1 MSAVAPIRLLAVDDN
16 EATRYMVARMLRRG
30 GFEVMEAKTG
40 REALE
45 LARATMPDLVLLD
58 VQLPDL
64 NGIEVCRRLK
74 TDRATAGIPVLH
86 LSASYTRGEDKV
98 VGLEGGADGYLTHPI
113 EGPELIATIR
123 ALLRARSAE
132 EKAIVAAQQWQATFD
147 AIGDPV
153 CLVDGE
159 GNLLRC
165 NGAMSALLG
174 TPSEDAVG
182 HSLLDRL
189 EYAVGAPD
197 RPALARLWTTEHGEP
212 EEVRVGARWFRAAA
226 SVVRDRWG
234 ARMGIVVVLTETT
247 HRRETEEAQRFL
259 AEASML
265 LAASLDYRTTL
276 ASIARLIVR
285 SLADFCEIALAND
298 QGEVT
303 RTEIVHAKP
312 ELEPLVLELEA
323 VAGHDA
329 AWRDGMFDRVLR
341 TGRPMA
347 SAVPDPLAAQ
357 PEHPRAA
364 ILRAVA
370 PVSIMMVPLFAR
382 GRMLGVITFAA
393 TGDRRP
399 YGDAELRLAEELVRR
414 AALAVDNARLYE
426 AALVANKAKADFLA
440 VMSHE
445 LRTPLNAMLGY
456 ADLMEHEIAGPVTAG
471 QRDQIARIKLS
482 GRHLLTLIDEV
493 LTFTRLEAGK
503 EAIFVERADAAVLA
517 REAAAIAEPLAA
529 ARGLALRLEL
539 PEHPVAALTDPSK
552 VRQVLVNLL
561 SNAVKFT
568 PAGSVTLAVSGDDR
582 TVRFDVRD
590 TGIGIAPDYLD
601 RIFDPFWQVEQTQTR
616 RVGGSGIG
624 LSVVRRLARMLGGDV
639 EVRSKVGDGS
649 TFSLVLPLDAGA
661 RPLEGPPVPRRA
673 GVLLDGLSVSR
684 GSGVVERAERI
695 VQRASS
701 EEAAS

>member
-1 MSAVAPIRLLAVDDN
+1 
-16 EATRYMVARMLRRG
+16 MVARMLRRG
-30 GFEVMEAKTG
+30 GFEVMEAKSG
-40 REALE
+40 AEALE
-45 LARATMPDLVLLD
+45 LARATRPDLVLLD
-58 VQLPDL
+58 VRLPDVS
-64 NGIEVCRRLK
+64 GIEVCRRLK
-74 TDRATAGIPVLH
+74 TERATAGIPVLH
-86 LSASYTRGEDKV
+86 LSASFTRGEDKV

-113 EGPELIATIR
+113 EGPELIATVR

-132 EKAIVAAQQWQATFD
+132 EKAVVAARQWQATFD

-165 NGAMSALLG
+165 NGAMSALLA
-174 TPSEDAVG
+174 TPSEEAVG
-182 HSLLDRL
+182 HALVDRL

-197 RPALARLWTTEHGEP
+197 RPALVRLWRAEHAEP
-212 EEVRVGARWFRAAA
+212 AEIRIGARWFRATA
-226 SVVRDRWG
+226 SAVRDRWG
-234 ARMGIVVVLTETT
+234 ARLGVVVVLTETT
-247 HRRETEEAQRFL
+247 ERREAEEAQRFL

-265 LAASLDYRTTL
+265 LASSLDYRTTL

-298 QGEVT
+298 QGDVT
-303 RTEIVHAKP
+303 RVEIVHAQP
-312 ELEPLVLELEA
+312 ELEPLVAELEEL
-323 VAGHDA
+323 AGEEA

-341 TGRPMA
+341 TGRPTA
-347 SAVPDPLAAQ
+347 AAVPDPLAGKHD
-357 PEHPRAA
+357 HPRAP
-364 ILRAVA
+364 ILRTVA
-370 PVSIMMVPLFAR
+370 PVSVMMVPLFAR

-393 TGDRRP
+393 TGDRRH
-399 YGDAELRLAEELVRR
+399 YGDVDLRLAEELVRR

-456 ADLMEHEIAGPVTAG
+456 ADLMEHEIAGPVTGG
-471 QRDQIARIKLS
+471 QREQLSRIKLS

-539 PEHPVAALTDPSK
+539 PEHAVAALTDPSK
-552 VRQVLVNLL
+552 VRQILVNLL

-568 PAGSVTLAVSGDDR
+568 EKGSVELSVGSDDR

-590 TGIGIAPDYLD
+590 TGIGIAPDYVEK
-601 RIFDPFWQVEQTQTR
+601 IFDPFWQVEQTQTR
-616 RVGGSGIG
+616 RVGGSGLG

-639 EVRSKVGDGS
+639 TVRSTPGDGS
-649 TFSLVLPLDAGA
+649 TFSLILPLDAGA
-661 RPLEGPPVPRRA
+661 RPLEQLVVPRRA
-673 GVLLDGLSVSR
+673 SMLEGATLAVSR
-684 GSGVVERAERI
+684 GSGIAEGRPELL
-695 VQRASS
+695 VQPDAEDGQANAS
-701 EEAAS
+701 